1 MLVQSPASLA
11 AAERTMTEFT
21 TSLVREKIEFLDDG
35 AEGIVPAA
43 IVRSNRIFLRLPSLE
58 DKAQTDKIVI
68 RTQTMPTALRLA
80 GKVMFSYYRNGLF
93 STRSEAYDWGA
104 QWDAVLSGY
113 DRAFMPDLWASVY
126 VNGKSAFKTLNSPFV
141 DIVEQCALLSLD
153 NYDAAIHVTEEAL
166 RKLGRAM
173 RINHASTV
181 AAVMTDARDE
191 MRCGI
196 IHRMDG
202 RDATFN
208 FMVSGGQA
216 AHRVVQSLGMAAAF
230 LEAINL
236 QRVVRSMQEK
246 IRAREAAKASPEAT
260 RLRAATA
267 RMTAIDKAINS
278 FEDMYTVKYRPA
290 KPDFFSANSGGGFGG
305 F

>member
-1 MLVQSPASLA
+1 MLEKPRNPAG
-11 AAERTMTEFT
+11 AERTMKEFS
-21 TSLVREKIEFLDDG
+21 TSLVREKIEFLDEAVD
-35 AEGIVPAA
+35 GIVPTA
-43 IVRSNRIFLRLPSLE
+43 IVRSNRIFLRLPSPE
-58 DKAQTDKIVI
+58 EPAQADKIVI

-93 STRSEAYDWGA
+93 STRHEPYDWDV
-104 QWDAVLSGY
+104 QWDAVQSGY

-126 VNGKSAFKTLNSPFV
+126 VNGKSAFKTVSSPFV

-166 RKLGRAM
+166 RKIGRSM
-173 RINHASTV
+173 RINHSSTI
-181 AAVMTDARDE
+181 AAVMSDGGAE

-208 FMVSGGQA
+208 FMVSGGQN
-216 AHRVVQSLGMAAAF
+216 AHRVVQSLGTAAAF

-278 FEDMYTVKYRPA
+278 FEDAYSVKYRPA
-290 KPDFFSANSGGGFGG
+290 KPDFFGTSPGFGS